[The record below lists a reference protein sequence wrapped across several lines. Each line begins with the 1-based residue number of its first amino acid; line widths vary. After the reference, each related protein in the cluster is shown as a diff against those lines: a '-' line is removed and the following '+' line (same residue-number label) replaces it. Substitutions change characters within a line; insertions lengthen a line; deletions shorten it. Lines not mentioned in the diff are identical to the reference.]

1 MAKNQKVTAP
11 AQDKKETKDYSKN
24 VWLNYVSDK
33 MIHEQ
38 HRTDDPTRTFR
49 SVTISCPESATGLA
63 TIAVNDGQV
72 KPSTKKNGAPVEGF
86 SNILLGDADK
96 THKVSVATDKKG
108 KNFKDIEMTN
118 GEICR
123 MFEVEKAKYREGQKS
138 KGVES
143 LNVPTSEIQNE
154 AQAEA

>member
-11 AQDKKETKDYSKN
+11 AQDKKEIKDYSKN

-33 MIHEQ
+33 MIHEL
-38 HRTDDPTRTFR
+38 HRTNEPTRTFR

-63 TIAVNDGQV
+63 TIAVNNGQV
-72 KPSTKKNGAPVEGF
+72 KASTKKNGAPFEGF
-86 SNILLGDADK
+86 SNILLGDAGK

-118 GEICR
+118 GEICK
-123 MFEVEKAKYREGQKS
+123 MFEAEKAKYRESQKS
-138 KGVES
+138 KNTEG
-143 LNVPTSEIQNE
+143 LDVPTSEVQNE